1 MTIEQIANRLAELCK
16 EGKYDVAQKEL
27 YAQNAT
33 STEPEHSPGLKY
45 AEGLDAIIA
54 KGHGFQSMVE
64 SVHSNEVSEP
74 IIAGNYFSVAAVIDL
89 TMKGMGRVTM
99 SEVAVY
105 KVADGK
111 IVSEEFFY

>member
-1 MTIEQIANRLAELCK
+1 MSIEKIANRLVELCK

-45 AEGLDAIIA
+45 AEGLDNIVK
-54 KGHGFQSMVE
+54 KGHEFQSMIE
-64 SVHSNEVSEP
+64 AVHGNEVSAP
-74 IIAGNYFSVAAVIDL
+74 IIAGNFFSVGAILDI

-99 SEVAVY
+99 TEVAVY